1 MNHSYQSK
9 RSIGYYTIGMGAV
22 LAVVGLIG
30 SSTIQSQASPKLNS
44 SELVGS
50 WRAKVQFLD
59 GPYSSIKDLEFMYL
73 FHSDGTMLES
83 SNYDAAPPVPPAYGI
98 WRPIGEHKFEAK
110 YEFYPTRYPD
120 TSEHLPEGTG
130 WLPGGRGVL
139 VDTIS
144 VASDG
149 QTFSS
154 RTHLTMYNTG
164 DSVVDVSRADGH
176 GSRMKF

>member
-1 MNHSYQSK
+1 MKHTYQYS
-9 RSIGYYTIGMGAV
+9 RGGTNFFIGIVAV
-22 LAVVGLIG
+22 LAIVSYVGR
-30 SSTIQSQASPKLNS
+30 TTAQSQTSPKSANAD
-44 SELVGS
+44 LVGA
-50 WRAKVQFLD
+50 WRAKVQFVE
-59 GPYSSIKDLEFMYL
+59 GSFSSVKDLEFMYL
-73 FHSDGTMLES
+73 FHADGTMLES

-98 WRPIGEHKFEAK
+98 WRAIGEHSFEAK

-120 TSEHLPEGTG
+120 PTEHLPEGTG

-149 QTFSS
+149 RTFSS